1 MTLKEIM
8 ARKKEIISIHN
19 KIELLKKEYR
29 NTDGKK
35 NVRTTI
41 ILYLFVFAT
50 IFGVPSLL
58 LSLFF

>member
-41 ILYLFVFAT
+41 ILYLFGFAT